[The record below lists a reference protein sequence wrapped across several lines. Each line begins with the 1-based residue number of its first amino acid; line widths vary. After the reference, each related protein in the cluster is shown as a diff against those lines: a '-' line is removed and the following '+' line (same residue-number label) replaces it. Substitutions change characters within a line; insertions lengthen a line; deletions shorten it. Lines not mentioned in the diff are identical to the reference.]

1 MGPAGSPGHEQDMGC
16 SLPQKVPWVPTLK
29 GQTRAPG
36 RCRVGPRKRSHV
48 WDFCSDQDTLPQ
60 GNGAMFFQPLI
71 KLNP

>member
-1 MGPAGSPGHEQDMGC
+1 MGPAGSPGRAQGTGC
-16 SLPQKVPWVPTLK
+16 SLPQNVPWVPTLK
-29 GQTRAPG
+29 GQTRVSG